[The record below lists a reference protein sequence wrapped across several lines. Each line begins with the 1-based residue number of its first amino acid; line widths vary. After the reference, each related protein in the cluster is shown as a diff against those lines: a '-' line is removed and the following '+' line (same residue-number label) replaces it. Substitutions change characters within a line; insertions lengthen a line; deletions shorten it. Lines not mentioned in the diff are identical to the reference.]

1 MQDFNLTKQGN
12 TLTVYISCEL
22 DHHKAVGLRDAI
34 DKRLTDG
41 GIKLLVLDFS
51 GVPFMDSS
59 GIGLIMGRADKASE
73 TGCRVRVTGLIPTL
87 SRLVRLSGISKLEN
101 LEIN

>member
-12 TLTVYISCEL
+12 TLTAHISCEL
-22 DHHKAVGLRDAI
+22 DHHKAAGLRDAI
-34 DKRLTDG
+34 DKRLCN

-59 GIGLIMGRADKASE
+59 GIGLIMGRADRAAE
-73 TGCRVRVTGLIPTL
+73 YGCRVRVSGLIPPL

-101 LEIN
+101 LEID